1 VYKVP
6 LIPKG
11 FEAPVALEAE
21 RFRLRP
27 LNYEVMLADY
37 EAVIKGAG
45 NLARAYEREEA
56 YYRNF
61 TLQDEIIELGWHI
74 GEWRR
79 RRSFA
84 YAVMRP
90 DGGTCYGSVY
100 VYPTMKRDYDA
111 HVILWTVP
119 EAPAGL
125 EGELYAA
132 VRRWLGEAWPFA
144 KVGYPGREMP
154 WADWHALPDQ

>member
-1 VYKVP
+1 MYKVP
-6 LIPKG
+6 LIPAG
-11 FEAPVALEAE
+11 FQPPTALETE

-27 LNYEVMLADY
+27 LDYEVMLADY
-37 EAVIKGAG
+37 EAVIKGAR
-45 NLARAYEREEA
+45 NLARAYERDEA

-84 YAVMRP
+84 YAIMRP

-100 VYPTMKRDYDA
+100 VYPTMKRDYDSQ
-111 HVILWTVP
+111 VIMWTVP
-119 EAPAGL
+119 EAPPGL
-125 EGELYAA
+125 EGAVYEA
-132 VRRWLGEAWPFA
+132 VRRWMLEDWRFA
-144 KVGYPGREMP
+144 KVGYPGREMSF
-154 WADWHALPDQ
+154 ADWHALTDQ